1 MLELKKLTDQNN
13 ALTRPATEDDI
24 NALEVDLGFSL
35 PPEYKSYL
43 STFGLISFGAEETYG
58 LGVSN
63 RSHLHLMNIYKDL
76 SSDKNYPPY
85 NIPILELG
93 DGNYYLYDTK
103 KNAINLWATPNGGI
117 VNTINQNLESFLAKQ
132 IFSIDI

>member
-43 STFGLISFGAEETYG
+43 STFGLISFGF
-58 LGVSN
+58 
-63 RSHLHLMNIYKDL
+63 LM
-76 SSDKNYPPY
+76 
-85 NIPILELG
+85 
-93 DGNYYLYDTK
+93 
-103 KNAINLWATPNGGI
+103 
-117 VNTINQNLESFLAKQ
+117 
-132 IFSIDI
+132 